1 MASDISSQL
10 RTGVARRARHRCEY
24 CLILEDDAG
33 FQHEVDHIL
42 SRKHGGSSVS
52 DNLAYACVICNR
64 SKGSD
69 VASINPYT
77 GDAVR
82 LFNPRRDVWADH
94 FRFEGP
100 RIEAQTDIGVATIRV
115 LQLDRLDRVA
125 ERRLLQAIGRYPK
138 A

>member
-1 MASDISSQL
+1 VASDISSQL
-10 RTGVARRARHRCEY
+10 RTEVARRARHRCEY

-42 SRKHGGSSVS
+42 SRKNGGSSVS

-69 VASINPYT
+69 VASINPET

-82 LFNPRRDVWADH
+82 LFDPRRDLWTDH
-94 FRFEGP
+94 FRFDGAL
-100 RIEAQTDIGVATIRV
+100 IEAQTDIGAATMRV
-115 LQLDRLDRVA
+115 LQLNRLDRVA
-125 ERRLLQAIGRYPK
+125 ERSLLQAIERYPK
-138 A
+138 F